1 MFKKTL
7 SIFMLILV
15 CLIFTSNLFAENQ
28 PENIYDSAYVQIEF
42 VNLKLLSDGKIIVF
56 LNYICK
62 KAEEL
67 KTSKEYNIE
76 LNYDKD
82 KKVNTFL
89 IDNLG
94 NQYPLINA
102 KAFEPRLPVTT
113 GTKAKGVMVFS
124 NGQKTESI
132 DYSKLQFTLVS
143 EQTVSDPYISG
154 TNKIHVALKLY

>member
-1 MFKKTL
+1 M
-7 SIFMLILV
+7 IILV

-28 PENIYDSAYVQIEF
+28 PKNIYDSAYIQIEF
-42 VNLKLLSDGKIIVF
+42 DNLKLLSDDKIIVF
-56 LNYICK
+56 LSYVCK
-62 KAEEL
+62 KTEEL

-102 KAFEPRLPVTT
+102 QAFEPRFPVTS

-124 NGQKTESI
+124 KGKNSELI
-132 DYSKLQFTLVS
+132 DYSKLKFTLVS
-143 EQTVSDPYISG
+143 EQTVFG
-154 TNKIHVALKLY
+154 HRWNNKIHVILRLF

>member
-7 SIFMLILV
+7 SIFVIILV

-42 VNLKLLSDGKIIVF
+42 DSLKILSDGKIIVF

-62 KAEEL
+62 KAEDL
-67 KTSKEYNIE
+67 KISKEYNIE
-76 LNYDKD
+76 LNYNKD
-82 KKVNTFL
+82 SEVNTFL

-102 KAFEPRLPVTT
+102 KAFEPRLPVTP

-132 DYSKLQFTLVS
+132 DYSKILFTLVS
-143 EQTVSDPYISG
+143 EQTV
-154 TNKIHVALKLY
+154 TVHNKNHKIHVVLRLY